1 MSLHENLYLMP
12 KFPYGTAKF
21 PAAPTGTLFA
31 GWGALAQGDAVAPG
45 VMPPTVDPN
54 TVGVVAP
61 PGPPGSAP
69 PVVTTTVAPKTGGWT
84 DIISASILNTATIYD
99 PHRAGPRTV
108 DPGEARRRAA
118 QAAAAKAA
126 ADEKKALQAQI
137 AALQGKPRVPN
148 GLLLAGAAV
157 IAVLVLR
164 RRR

>member
-69 PVVTTTVAPKTGGWT
+69 PVVTTTVAPKTSNWT
-84 DIISASILNTATIYD
+84 DLIAISLSNNTGLYN
-99 PHRAGPRTV
+99 
-108 DPGEARRRAA
+108 
-118 QAAAAKAA
+118 
-126 ADEKKALQAQI
+126 
-137 AALQGKPRVPN
+137 PN
-148 GLLLAGAAV
+148 
-157 IAVLVLR
+157 
-164 RRR
+164 